1 MTRQV
6 NPRHSDYAARMSS
19 FVTGATGFIGRF
31 LVSELVDHREGP
43 IFVLVRQS
51 SLHRM
56 ETLIQQWTGGAGGKK
71 VVPVI
76 GDLSQPGLGVDPA
89 WVAEHA
95 GEVEHFFHL
104 AAIYDMTADDAT
116 NDAMNVDGTRN
127 ALELAEALDVKC
139 FHQVSSVAAA
149 GDYHGRFDESMFEE
163 GQPLP
168 SPYHRTKYE
177 SEKIVREESKVP
189 WRVYRPAI
197 VVGHSETGAMDKI
210 DGPYYF
216 FPLIKRLRDNLPSW
230 LPLVGIDLG
239 DTNLVPVDY
248 VAKAMDHLAHLPD
261 RNGEA
266 FHLVNPEPQSTVEMI
281 NAFCAAAGAPR
292 FATPIDRNLTA
303 GATGLLPKAL
313 RPGRMISAAVRT
325 APAHLVLN
333 QTLGRLGIP
342 AEVVGHSS
350 FSAVFDS
357 RATTKALAGS
367 GIDVP
372 DLESYARTLWTFW
385 EENLDDTTARDKKT
399 RSALKGKHVVI
410 TGASSGI
417 GKVTALKVAQAG
429 GVPVLVAR
437 GKDKLEE
444 TKADIELRGG
454 TAHVFP
460 CDLSDLRAID
470 DLCERLTTELPSVDF
485 VVNNAGRSI
494 RRSLRLSQ
502 ERFHDFERTM
512 QLNYFG
518 AIRLI
523 MGLMPKLHEQ
533 RSGHI
538 VNISSIGVQTN
549 PPRFSAYVAS
559 KAALDA
565 WSNVVASEVVGHG
578 ISFTNIHMPLVR
590 TPMIAPT
597 KMYDKFPTLS
607 PAQAADLVIKAMVE
621 KPHEINTLAGNAG
634 AVAHTFAPKA
644 AFRVLNLAYQVFPDS
659 AAAKGKAGP
668 SPDAAAVPETPD
680 AIVAPPEQGGRESEQ
695 MLMARLFP
703 GVHW

>member
-1 MTRQV
+1 
-6 NPRHSDYAARMSS
+6 MSS

-51 SLHRM
+51 SIHRM
-56 ETLIQQWTGGAGGKK
+56 ETLIQQWTAGSTKTK
-71 VVPVI
+71 VIPVV

-95 GEVEHFFHL
+95 NKIEHFFHL

-116 NDAMNVDGTRN
+116 NDAMNVDGTRY

-149 GDYHGRFDESMFEE
+149 GDYHGRFDESMFDE

-216 FPLIKRLRDNLPSW
+216 FPLIKRMRDNLPSW

-248 VAKAMDHLAHLPD
+248 VAKAMDHIAHLPD

-266 FHLVNPEPQSTVEMI
+266 FHLVNPEPQSTIEMI
-281 NAFCAAAGAPR
+281 NSFCAAAGAPR
-292 FATPIDRNLTA
+292 FATPIDRSLTA
-303 GATGLLPKAL
+303 GATGLLPSAL
-313 RPGRMISAAVRT
+313 RPNRIFNALVRT
-325 APAHLVLN
+325 APAHLILD
-333 QTLGRLGIP
+333 QTLGRAGIP

-357 RATTKALAGS
+357 KATTKALAGS

-372 DLESYARTLWTFW
+372 DLESYARALWSFW
-385 EENLDDTTARDKKT
+385 EENLDDSTAKDKKT

-429 GVPVLVAR
+429 GIPVLVAR

-444 TKADIELRGG
+444 TKATIELRGG
-454 TAHVFP
+454 QAHVFP

-470 DLCERLTTELPSVDF
+470 DLCERLSSELPSVDF

-494 RRSLRLSQ
+494 RRSLKLSHD
-502 ERFHDFERTM
+502 RFHDFERTM

-659 AAAKGKAGP
+659 AAAKAKTGP
-668 SPDAAAVPETPD
+668 TEAAPE
-680 AIVAPPEQGGRESEQ
+680 VAPAPEAGTEGAGGRESEQ
-695 MLMARLFP
+695 ILMARLFP